1 MIETCAGG
9 KPNTR
14 LDGAILRAEHAAMG
28 AMFGLVAL
36 NILAG
41 VVRERPMTALG
52 LTVLAGMI
60 IGRRPAIGRPVP
72 SRYR

>member
-1 MIETCAGG
+1 MIEASVIG
-9 KPNTR
+9 KPNVR
-14 LDGAILRAEHAAMG
+14 LDSAILQVEHAAMG